1 MLLLVGLGNPGQKYA
16 GNRHNIG
23 AMAVDEIIRQHSLG
37 APRARA
43 QPKGVFSEGLI
54 DGIKITTLLP
64 LTFMNDSGKAVGDAM
79 RYWRLEPKDVFVLH
93 DELDLAPAMV
103 RAKLGGGHAGHN
115 GLRSIDSHIG
125 KNYWRVR
132 LGIGHPGEK
141 KKVTG
146 YVLRD
151 FPKADKQ
158 WISKTIEAVAKAI
171 PLLLQGDSPAFANQ
185 VSLLTQPKK
194 PKNLEGSH
202 ALSSGIRKVK

>member
-1 MLLLVGLGNPGQKYA
+1 MLLLVGLRNPGQKYA

-23 AMAVDEIIRQHSLG
+23 AMAVDEIVRQHRFS
-37 APRARA
+37 APRAKA

-54 DGIKITTLLP
+54 DGVKITTLLP

-151 FPKADKQ
+151 FPKADKK
-158 WISKTIEAVAKAI
+158 WVSKTIEAVAKAI
-171 PLLLQGDSPAFANQ
+171 PLLLQGDCPAFTNQ
-185 VSLLTQPKK
+185 VGLLTKPNKPKK
-194 PKNLEGSH
+194 LQDGTSVSPGLREDK
-202 ALSSGIRKVK
+202 

>member
-23 AMAVDEIIRQHSLG
+23 AMAVDEIVRQHSLG
-37 APRARA
+37 APRSRA

-125 KNYWRVR
+125 KNY
-132 LGIGHPGEK
+132 
-141 KKVTG
+141 
-146 YVLRD
+146 
-151 FPKADKQ
+151 
-158 WISKTIEAVAKAI
+158 
-171 PLLLQGDSPAFANQ
+171 
-185 VSLLTQPKK
+185 
-194 PKNLEGSH
+194 
-202 ALSSGIRKVK
+202 

>member
-1 MLLLVGLGNPGQKYA
+1 
-16 GNRHNIG
+16 
-23 AMAVDEIIRQHSLG
+23 MAVDEIVRQHSLG
-37 APRARA
+37 APRTRA

-93 DELDLAPAMV
+93 DELDLAPAIV
-103 RAKLGGGHAGHN
+103 KAKLGGGHAGHN
-115 GLRSIDSHIG
+115 GLRSIDSHIS
-125 KNYWRVR
+125 KSYWRVR

-158 WISKTIEAVAKAI
+158 WVSRTIEAVAKAI
-171 PLLLQGDSPAFANQ
+171 PLLLQGDPPAFTNQ
-185 VSLLTQPKK
+185 LGLLTQPNK
-194 PKNLEGSH
+194 PKNLQGGH
-202 ALSSGIRKVK
+202 ALSSGLRKVK